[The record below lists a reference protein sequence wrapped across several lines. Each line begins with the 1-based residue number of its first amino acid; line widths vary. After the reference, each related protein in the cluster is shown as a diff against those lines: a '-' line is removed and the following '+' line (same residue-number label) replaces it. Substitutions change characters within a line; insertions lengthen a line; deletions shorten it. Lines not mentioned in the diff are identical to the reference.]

1 MVEILS
7 ELEDSNE
14 REKTTLY
21 GNTSGQMNFERNA
34 DFLNKEISF
43 LLDNL
48 RKVSF
53 LNNFSLIESDRSW
66 LK

>member
-14 REKTTLY
+14 REKSTLY

-53 LNNFSLIESDRSW
+53 NYLSLIESDRSW
-66 LK
+66 FE